1 VDGEIRTGVGRALRY
16 FAYFELLFG
25 VPATGYLV
33 LLELVPLEWVGY
45 GLTLG
50 IVQAL
55 LGTMIGRSGAMARR
69 RQRRAA
75 VNVAIERAIHLG
87 R

>member
-1 VDGEIRTGVGRALRY
+1 MDGEIRMSAGRTLRY

-33 LLELVPLEWVGY
+33 LLDVVPPAWVGY
-45 GLTLG
+45 LLLIGV
-50 IVQAL
+50 VQAL
-55 LGTMIGRSGAMARR
+55 LGAMIGRSGSMARR

-75 VNVAIERAIHLG
+75 VNVAIERAIHL